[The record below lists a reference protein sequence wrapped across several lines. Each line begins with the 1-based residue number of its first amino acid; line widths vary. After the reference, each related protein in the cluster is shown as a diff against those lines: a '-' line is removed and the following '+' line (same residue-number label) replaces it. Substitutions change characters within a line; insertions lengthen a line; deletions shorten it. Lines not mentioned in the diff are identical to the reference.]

1 MIFTL
6 GQVFPNDEAKNF
18 LLGEKKN
25 NYYFFIKK
33 KKNLLHI

>member
-18 LLGEKKN
+18 LLGEEKKN

-33 KKNLLHI
+33 KKSLT

>member
-18 LLGEKKN
+18 LLGEEKKN
-25 NYYFFIKK
+25 NYFFIK